1 MTQLRYLAEEQQF
14 LKKTSCKTYLA
25 MTLWNQFLSND
36 YIKTFHTST
45 SPSKPVDIIC
55 LPSGE
60 NHTHA
65 IACECPFY
73 SLIHFPDEYSQ
84 SLTIPREPPV
94 TKYLHHLRS
103 RHWKAHLIHLDLV
116 MKQEQRQVIP
126 FSYPSR
132 L

>member
-1 MTQLRYLAEEQQF
+1 MTQLRYLAEEKQF

-94 TKYLHHLRS
+94 TKYL
-103 RHWKAHLIHLDLV
+103 
-116 MKQEQRQVIP
+116 
-126 FSYPSR
+126 PSFEIATLKSSSDSFGFGDEAR
-132 L
+132 TASGYTFFISQ